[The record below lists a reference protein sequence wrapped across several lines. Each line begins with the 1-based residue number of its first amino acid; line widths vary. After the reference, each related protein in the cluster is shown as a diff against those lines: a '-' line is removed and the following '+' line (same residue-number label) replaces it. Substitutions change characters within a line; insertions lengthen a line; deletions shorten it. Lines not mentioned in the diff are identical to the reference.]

1 MTKGN
6 RVFIDH
12 TGKEKA
18 VDRVSSPN
26 TAVENGRSWHR
37 GLERLLAMSGVPCEI
52 ELPTGRR
59 IGIGSGVPRFRIVIH
74 SEAAVRRLDE
84 LSLSR
89 AYIDGQIDLEGDI
102 LGVMDLRKALADRLG
117 AMASAQLLWE
127 LFFVPWTLIN
137 RRATQHHY
145 TLGDDFYL
153 CFTDRRYHFYSHGI
167 FHDDNETL
175 EQASEHKLE
184 QMFEGLQLKPGMRLL
199 DIGGGWGA
207 VIKYCAPRGID
218 VTSLTIVEDSYKFI
232 EKQTRELGLKGH
244 VLLEDFLIH
253 QPSEPYDGI
262 VIYGVIEHIPAYRR
276 FAEQVWRCL
285 KPGGR
290 LYLDASATREKWEA
304 SAFTHHFT
312 WRGAHSFLC
321 LQDLIQELLFAGFDI
336 VRVKEETRDYGLTM
350 RHWAERFEAQHAMVS
365 ARWGEPLYRAHRL
378 FLWGGSHGFLNGEMQ
393 AYHLVARRTAARGPR
408 PGILSRSKQFLKSL
422 F

>member
-1 MTKGN
+1 MET
-6 RVFIDH
+6 
-12 TGKEKA
+12 
-18 VDRVSSPN
+18 VSTRDTSSEERA
-26 TAVENGRSWHR
+26 TWHQ
-37 GLERLLAMSGVPCEI
+37 GFASLLERSGVACEI
-52 ELPTGRR
+52 ALPGGRR
-59 IGIGSGVPRFRIVIH
+59 VRVGSGVPRFRVVVH
-74 SEAAVRRLDE
+74 STAALRRLDE
-84 LSLSR
+84 LSLSQ
-89 AYIDGQIDLEGDI
+89 AYIDGLLDLEGDI
-102 LGVMDLRKALADRLG
+102 LGVMDLRKVLADRLG
-117 AMASAQLLWE
+117 ASTTARLFWE
-127 LFFVPWTLIN
+127 LFFLPWTLIN

-153 CFTDRRYHFYSHGI
+153 CFTDRQYHFYSHGI

-207 VIKYCAPRGID
+207 VIKYCAPRGVD
-218 VTSLTIVEDSYKFI
+218 VTSLTIVEDSRTFI
-232 EKQTRELGLKGH
+232 EKQTRELGLNGR
-244 VLLEDFLIH
+244 VLLEDFLTH
-253 QPSEPYDGI
+253 HPAEPYDAI
-262 VIYGVIEHIPAYRR
+262 VIYGVIEHIPTYRK

-304 SAFTHHFT
+304 SAFTRHFT

-321 LQDLIQELLFAGFDI
+321 LQDLIQELVFAGFDI

-350 RHWAERFEAQHAMVS
+350 RHWAERFDAQHSMVA

-378 FLWGGSHGFLNGEMQ
+378 FLWGGSHGFLNGRLQ
-393 AYHLVARRTAARGPR
+393 AYHLVARRTESPGPR
-408 PGILSRSKQFLKSL
+408 PGVMSRTKQFVKSL

>member
-1 MTKGN
+1 MET
-6 RVFIDH
+6 
-12 TGKEKA
+12 
-18 VDRVSSPN
+18 VSTRDTSSEERA
-26 TAVENGRSWHR
+26 TWHQ
-37 GLERLLAMSGVPCEI
+37 GFASVLERSGVACEI
-52 ELPTGRR
+52 ELPGGRR
-59 IGIGSGVPRFRIVIH
+59 VRVGSGVPRFRVVVH
-74 SEAAVRRLDE
+74 SKAALRRLDE
-84 LSLSR
+84 LSLSQ
-89 AYIDGQIDLEGDI
+89 AYIDGLLDLEGDI
-102 LGVMDLRKALADRLG
+102 LGVMDLRKVLEDRLG
-117 AMASAQLLWE
+117 ASTTARLFWE
-127 LFFVPWTLIN
+127 LLFLPWTLIN

-153 CFTDRRYHFYSHGI
+153 CFTDRQYHFYSHGI

-184 QMFEGLQLKPGMRLL
+184 QMFEGLQLRPGLRLL

-207 VIKYCAPRGID
+207 VIKYCAPRGVD

-232 EKQTRELGLKGH
+232 ETQTRELGLNGR
-244 VLLEDFLIH
+244 VLLEDFLTH
-253 QPSEPYDGI
+253 NPAEPYDAI
-262 VIYGVIEHIPAYRR
+262 VIYGVIEHIPTYRK
-276 FAEQVWRCL
+276 FAEQVWKCL

-304 SAFTHHFT
+304 SAFTRHFT

-350 RHWAERFEAQHAMVS
+350 RHWAERFDAQHSMVA

-378 FLWGGSHGFLNGEMQ
+378 FLWGGSHGLLNGRLQ
-393 AYHLVARRTAARGPR
+393 AYHLVARRTDSRGPR
-408 PGILSRSKQFLKSL
+408 PGVMSRTKQFVKSL